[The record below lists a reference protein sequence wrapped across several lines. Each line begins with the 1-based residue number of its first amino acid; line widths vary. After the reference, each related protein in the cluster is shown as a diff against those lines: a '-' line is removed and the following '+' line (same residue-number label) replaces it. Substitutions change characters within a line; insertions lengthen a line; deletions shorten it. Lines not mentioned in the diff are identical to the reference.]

1 VPDTNS
7 LHSSGERRGFINR
20 GDLVDC
26 WERLGST
33 PRWSTKSRWPE
44 GIRGFAYEANSRWFD
59 STQRVQISR
68 GRWISAGALRRR
80 FAAVRF
86 CLASPDMPPR
96 PRWRGKSLVRT
107 RCRVQFP
114 GAAPICP
121 VSIAGDAAVLYT
133 DDTAFDSPTGLQFCR
148 ESIDGDAPD
157 SYPG

>member
-1 VPDTNS
+1 MPATNP
-7 LHSSGERRGFINR
+7 LHSSGERRGSINR
-20 GDLVDC
+20 GDLADC

-59 STQRVQISR
+59 STQRVQFL
-68 GRWISAGALRRR
+68 AADALRRC

-86 CLASPDMPPR
+86 CLASPDMPLR

-121 VSIAGDAAVLYT
+121 VSIVGDAAVLYT
-133 DDTAFDSPTGLQFCR
+133 GDTAFDSPTGLQFCR
-148 ESIDGDAPD
+148 ESIDGDAPG